1 MKKKVLVPFADG
13 MEEMEAVV
21 ITDVLRRADIEVQ
34 TVSLTNEKIAT
45 GSRNTKHI
53 ADVTLESIDPAKFDM
68 IILPGGKKGTE
79 NLGKNQTI
87 LQILKEFSQQKK
99 FIGAI
104 CAAPSILIRENILH
118 PGDLFTGFP
127 GSVPDIEGNT
137 NQPVAITN
145 RIITGIGPGYSFE
158 FALEVVKLLCGE
170 EKYQETKK
178 GLLL

>member
-34 TVSLTNEKIAT
+34 TVSLTNEKIVT

-104 CAAPSILIRENILH
+104 CAAPSILIREKILH